1 MNLPVAA
8 TSKKVT
14 GWKPRDMYRPMDVRV
29 QPSQNEMIDVHYRLF
44 DSNTAVLN
52 FSRTD
57 YFSRLS
63 NVSSTASLIDTTEF
77 SKLIGKI
84 KSYLNLPQNWDG
96 YEGVTPSQSTANEA
110 IAFLKKIPK
119 SLLPSRAGVTGDGE
133 ICLIWDKENIF
144 VDLGFI
150 GEGNFFYFMNYVD
163 GKILGEGSLQDSVA
177 VAEFLNSLKKV
188 HAE

>member
-8 TSKKVT
+8 TSNRVT
-14 GWKPRDMYRPMDVRV
+14 GWKPRDVYRSVDVRV
-29 QPSQNEMIDVHYRLF
+29 QPSQNEMIDVHYLLLNN
-44 DSNTAVLN
+44 NTSVLN
-52 FSRTD
+52 FARTD
-57 YFSRLS
+57 DFSRLT

-77 SKLIGKI
+77 SKLIEKI

-96 YEGVTPSQSTANEA
+96 YEGVTPSQSAVNEA
-110 IAFLKKIPK
+110 IAFLKKIPR
-119 SLLPSRAGVTGDGE
+119 SMLPSRAGVTGDGE

-144 VDLGFI
+144 IDLGFI
-150 GEGNFFYFMNYVD
+150 GEGNFFYFMNFVD

-177 VAEFLNSLKKV
+177 VEEFLNSLKKV